1 MKRLLTG
8 VFCFVLNLSFAQ
20 NVQWASK
27 IVEFSSQLTPL
38 QYSAAQV
45 LDKPNVLPAG
55 GESPSAW
62 APAKTGKE
70 EFLKV
75 GFAYPIKIQQIA
87 IAESYSAS
95 AVHKVFAYDK
105 NDQEYLINT
114 FEPKPINIKARLL
127 NIFLDKTPYE
137 VHAIKI
143 VLKGDVMPG
152 YYSIDAIGISDSKI
166 PIKIDINLAE
176 NLRKD
181 LTPERLTDNINSP
194 YKEYGPLLS
203 PDGKTLFFSRR
214 NHPENI
220 GGISDKEDIW
230 YSELDTVTEE
240 WGIAKNLGLPINTI
254 GPNFI
259 NSITPDGNSIIL
271 LLGNQY
277 TEDGRLKA
285 GVSVSSKTETG
296 WTQPKSLVI
305 INEYNNNPKANYFLA
320 NNRKILLQ
328 SVERDDTH
336 GDRDLY
342 VSFLQPDEKWSEPIN
357 LGSILNTASEEAS
370 PFLAADDKTLYFSS
384 RGFSGYGGNDVYVT
398 RRLDDTWTNWT
409 EPENLGPAINSARN
423 DFFINIP
430 ETGKYAYYSKEI
442 SDEDADLYRLA
453 LPIFY
458 QPLPVVSITGKVIHS
473 KTKEPIAA
481 KIIYEQLPGGKEI
494 GIAESDSTTGQY
506 QIVLP
511 SKAIY
516 GYRAEAE
523 GFLPVSQNI
532 DLMDQ
537 KENKEMVQDLMLVP
551 IKVGETIVMNN
562 IFFETDKSELKEE
575 SFPEL
580 DRITS
585 FLEDNSDIVI
595 EIAGHTDNVGSSKY
609 NNQLSKKRAEA
620 VTDYFINKGIDASRI
635 DVKAFGKA
643 KPVASNKTPEGR
655 SKNRRVEFK
664 ILKLKE
670 A

>member
-8 VFCFVLNLSFAQ
+8 FFCIVFNLSFAQ

-27 IVEFSSQLTPL
+27 VIEFSSQLTPI

-45 LDKPNVLPAG
+45 LSKPNVLPAG

-62 APAKTGKE
+62 APSKTGKE

-75 GFAYPIKIQQIA
+75 GFAYPIKVQQIA
-87 IAESYSAS
+87 IAESYNPS
-95 AVHKVFAYDK
+95 AVYQVYTYDK
-105 NDQEYLINT
+105 GGKEYLINT
-114 FEPKPINIKARLL
+114 FEPRVLELKARLL

-143 VLKGDVMPG
+143 VFKGSALPG
-152 YYSIDAIGISDSKI
+152 YFSIDAIGISDSKI
-166 PIKIDINLAE
+166 PIKIGINLAE

-181 LTPERLTDNINSP
+181 LSPERLSDHINSP
-194 YKEYGPLLS
+194 FKEYGPLLS

-214 NHPENI
+214 NHPENM
-220 GGISDKEDIW
+220 GGIKDKEDIW
-230 YSELDTVTEE
+230 YSELDTLSGE
-240 WGIAKNLGLPINTI
+240 WSLAKNLGLPVNTI

-259 NSITPDGNSIIL
+259 NSITPDGNSMII

-277 TEDGRLKA
+277 TEDGKLKA
-285 GVSVSSKTETG
+285 GVSVSSKTESG
-296 WTQPKSLVI
+296 WTHPKALEI

-320 NNRKILLQ
+320 NNRKILLS

-342 VSFLQPDEKWSEPIN
+342 VSFLQASGKWSEPLN
-357 LGSILNTASEEAS
+357 LGPVINTATEETS
-370 PFLAADDKTLYFSS
+370 PFLATDDRTLYFSS

-398 RRLDDTWTNWT
+398 RRLDDTWKNWT
-409 EPENLGPAINSARN
+409 EPENLGPAINSERD

-442 SDEDADLYRLA
+442 SDEDADIFRLA

-458 QPLPVVSITGKVIHS
+458 QPNPVVLVKGKVIHS
-473 KTKEPIAA
+473 TTKKPIAA

-494 GIAESDSTTGQY
+494 GIAESDSSNGQY
-506 QIVLP
+506 QIILP
-511 SKAIY
+511 SKAVY
-516 GYRAEAE
+516 GFRAEAE
-523 GFLPVSQNI
+523 GFFPISQNI
-532 DLMDQ
+532 DLMEQ
-537 KENKEMVQDLMLVP
+537 KENKEMTQDLTLVP
-551 IKVGETIVMNN
+551 IKTGETIVMNN

-580 DRITS
+580 DRIAS
-585 FLEDNSDIVI
+585 FLEDNTSITV
-595 EIAGHTDNVGSSKY
+595 EISGHTDNVGSSKY
-609 NNQLSKKRAEA
+609 NMQLSERRAKA
-620 VTDYFINKGIDASRI
+620 VVNYIIEKGIDEKRI
-635 DVKAFGKA
+635 EVKAYGKT
-643 KPVASNKTPEGR
+643 KPVATNKTTEGR

-664 ILKLKE
+664 ILKS
-670 A
+670 